1 MANKILLSGMANSG
15 KTTLLK
21 TLKNV
26 FVVAVD
32 GKKYPFEQPHT
43 NIDSFSDIQELI
55 DTAEAKIE
63 IYQEKFGSLPDTVAI
78 DSVSRILTLI
88 IDACSTKYTGFA
100 IWNESN
106 KQIYKFVSFLDDVV
120 DAGMKVVLV
129 SHALY
134 DENSKKYVEVAQG
147 NFGKIGGFLS
157 TVDYAS
163 FIDVNKK
170 GDRIIYHRNPSMMS
184 RTLIE
189 DIPESEKV
197 EDFNLQTYLDKI
209 SKQSKT
215 AIKFEL

>member
-55 DTAEAKIE
+55 NTVSEKIE
-63 IYQEKFGSLPDTVAI
+63 VYENKFGGLPETVAI

-88 IDACSTKYTGFA
+88 VDACSTKYTGFT

-106 KQIYKFVSFLDDVV
+106 KQIHKFVAFVDEMI

-147 NFGKIGGFLS
+147 NFGKIG
-157 TVDYAS
+157 
-163 FIDVNKK
+163 K
-170 GDRIIYHRNPSMMS
+170 MS
-184 RTLIE
+184 
-189 DIPESEKV
+189 
-197 EDFNLQTYLDKI
+197 
-209 SKQSKT
+209 
-215 AIKFEL
+215 AA